1 MQIERLVAM
10 ANQISD
16 FFAAEPDKVEA
27 ASAAANHLR
36 RFWEPRMRKQIIAHY
51 QAKGEG
57 LNEIARAAVGLLA
70 RQK

>member
-16 FFAAEPDKVEA
+16 FFGAEPDKVEA
-27 ASAAANHLR
+27 ATAAANHLR

-70 RQK
+70 HQK